1 MKGLASSVFL
11 VVVAA
16 ATSLSGCRSLI
27 KKEVPT
33 QKVRI
38 ENLVVSGQYP
48 ENRDHFVA
56 WAMITGYKSGPD
68 SDLLPPRQW
77 RDGFRVH
84 LEQLERPA
92 SAEDMNRSL
101 TPFNRSLPIDVSG
114 LSPGFYIVNVNGSEK
129 RLEIP
134 EPPLTEVPLESE
146 SVPASQTGAEQP
158 STGTTPQRR

>member
-1 MKGLASSVFL
+1 MKAAATSVLL

-16 ATSLSGCRSLI
+16 VSLSGCKSLL
-27 KKEVPT
+27 KKDLPT

-48 ENRDHFVA
+48 EGRDHFVA

-68 SDLLPPRQW
+68 AELLPPHQW

-84 LEQLERPA
+84 LDQLERPA
-92 SAEDMNRSL
+92 DADDLNRSL

-114 LSPGFYIVNVNGSEK
+114 LRPGFYIVNVNGSEK

-134 EPPLTEVPLESE
+134 EAPEPIESAVAPPAAVAGEP
-146 SVPASQTGAEQP
+146 
-158 STGTTPQRR
+158 

>member
-1 MKGLASSVFL
+1 MKS
-11 VVVAA
+11 AA
-16 ATSLSGCRSLI
+16 ASVLLALAAVLGFGACKSVL

-48 ENRDHFVA
+48 EGREHFVA

-68 SDLLPPRQW
+68 AELLPPRQW

-84 LEQLERPA
+84 LEQLERPV
-92 SAEDMNRSL
+92 SADDLNQKL
-101 TPFNRSLPIDVSG
+101 TPFNRSLPVDVSG
-114 LSPGFYIVNVNGSEK
+114 LRPGFYIVNVNGSEK

-134 EPPLTEVPLESE
+134 EPPRPTGQEQGQVQPDAVLDESTELP
-146 SVPASQTGAEQP
+146 
-158 STGTTPQRR
+158 

>member
-1 MKGLASSVFL
+1 MK
-11 VVVAA
+11 AA
-16 ATSLSGCRSLI
+16 ATSVLLVVVSAVSLAGCQSLI

-48 ENRDHFVA
+48 EGRDHFVA

-68 SDLLPPRQW
+68 AELLPPRQW

-92 SAEDMNRSL
+92 RAEDMNQSL
-101 TPFNRSLPIDVSG
+101 TPFNRSLPVDISG
-114 LSPGFYIVNVNGSEK
+114 LRPGFYIVNVNGSEK

-134 EPPLTEVPLESE
+134 EPPELIEETVAPTSATTEEP
-146 SVPASQTGAEQP
+146 
-158 STGTTPQRR
+158 

>member
-1 MKGLASSVFL
+1 MKPVAASAML
-11 VVVAA
+11 VVVATLA
-16 ATSLSGCRSLI
+16 LSGCKSLF

-48 ENRDHFVA
+48 EGRDHFVA
-56 WAMITGYKSGPD
+56 WAMTTGYKSGPD
-68 SDLLPPRQW
+68 AELLPPRQW

-92 SAEDMNRSL
+92 RADDMNQSL

-114 LSPGFYIVNVNGSEK
+114 LRPGFYIVNVNGSEK

-134 EPPLTEVPLESE
+134 EPPVLVDETVSAPAADADAEATTEP
-146 SVPASQTGAEQP
+146 
-158 STGTTPQRR
+158 